1 MPGVSKK
8 REREMLELF
17 ERRYQALR
25 ERREAQQQKQQQQQQ
40 VIADDGSNQETEC

>member
-17 ERRYQALR
+17 ERRYQLLR
-25 ERREAQQQKQQQQQQ
+25 ERREAQQQKQQQKQQ
-40 VIADDGSNQETEC
+40 VADDGSNQEAE